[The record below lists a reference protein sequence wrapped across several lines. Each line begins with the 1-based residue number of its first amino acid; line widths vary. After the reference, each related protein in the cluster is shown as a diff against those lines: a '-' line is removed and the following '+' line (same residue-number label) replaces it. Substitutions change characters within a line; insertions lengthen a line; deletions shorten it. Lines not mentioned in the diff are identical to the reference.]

1 MLDFTT
7 VNAEVLPP
15 SRHIKLEFIDKI
27 GSYYGFRFDVIGTPP
42 GDITNCRNVP
52 LHAQKSEKG
61 VAYNVNC
68 CFTLNFHVCLDCPVL
83 ETGDIAQTT
92 SLVMGIVNDEAATWA
107 GDTFTRCFNVT
118 ELSRNISLD
127 FELSS
132 LFLLTGVD
140 TRGSANISGIQVEYG
155 LSVDNLTTY
164 YDDRL
169 STSVSRISPLSL
181 SAGRLTK
188 HTITNNYE
196 HTKRV

>member
-1 MLDFTT
+1 MLESGNVASTT
-7 VNAEVLPP
+7 ALVL
-15 SRHIKLEFIDKI
+15 
-27 GSYYGFRFDVIGTPP
+27 G
-42 GDITNCRNVP
+42 NV
-52 LHAQKSEKG
+52 
-61 VAYNVNC
+61 
-68 CFTLNFHVCLDCPVL
+68 T
-83 ETGDIAQTT
+83 
-92 SLVMGIVNDEAATWA
+92 DEATTWA
-107 GDTFTRCFNVT
+107 GDTFNRCFNVT
-118 ELSRNISLD
+118 ELSNSISLD

-140 TRGSANISGIQVEYG
+140 TRGSVNISAIQVEYG